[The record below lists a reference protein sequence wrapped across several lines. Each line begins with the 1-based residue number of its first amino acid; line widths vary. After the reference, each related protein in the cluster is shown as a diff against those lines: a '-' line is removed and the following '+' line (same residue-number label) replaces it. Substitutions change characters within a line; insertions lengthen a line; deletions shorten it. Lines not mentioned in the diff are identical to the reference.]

1 MLLRSNGFGHAVPRP
16 LQKDMNKRAQ
26 PRTLVLGLGNT
37 IRSDDG
43 VGVAA
48 LRCLEEDPRVPGA
61 VDLVEGGTK
70 GLELVSYISG
80 MSRLLVLDA
89 VDVGAVA
96 GTIVS
101 MRGTELGSL
110 PGNGN
115 AHDLALA
122 DILNALRLLGQEPQE
137 TVLLGMQPGTTELGT
152 SLSKSVES
160 SLPRLVEAAIA
171 QLSLWVASRTVPPC
185 DEVEPAG
192 IGRVGSARKAGSVR
206 CSSSTSGAIH
216 VPGNSR

>member
-1 MLLRSNGFGHAVPRP
+1 
-16 LQKDMNKRAQ
+16 MNQ
-26 PRTLVLGLGNT
+26 EIEPRTLVLALGNP

-43 VGVAA
+43 VGIAA
-48 LRCLEEDPRVPGA
+48 LRRLEEDPRVPGA

-96 GTIVS
+96 GTIECLRS
-101 MRGTELGSL
+101 KELCSL

-115 AHDLALA
+115 VHDLALA

-137 TVLLGMQPGTTELGT
+137 TVLLGIQPETTELGT
-152 SLSKSVES
+152 ALSKSVES
-160 SLPRLVEAAIA
+160 ALPLLLEAAIA
-171 QLSLWVASRTVPPC
+171 QLSLWVPCQAAPPC
-185 DEVEPAG
+185 DVGESAG
-192 IGRVGSARKAGSVR
+192 IGLADPTRRGWFG
-206 CSSSTSGAIH
+206 
-216 VPGNSR
+216 PE

>member
-1 MLLRSNGFGHAVPRP
+1 MN
-16 LQKDMNKRAQ
+16 LQGQ
-26 PRTLVLGLGNT
+26 PRTLVLALGNP

-43 VGVAA
+43 AGIAA
-48 LRCLEEDPRVPGA
+48 LRCLEEDPRVSGA

-96 GTIVS
+96 GTIVCIP
-101 MRGTELGSL
+101 GTELCSL

-115 AHDLALA
+115 VHDLALA

-137 TVLLGMQPGTTELGT
+137 TVLLGIQPGTTELGT

-160 SLPRLVEAAIA
+160 SLPLLVEAAIE
-171 QLSLWVASRTVPPC
+171 QLSLWVPCHAVQPC
-185 DEVEPAG
+185 DAGEPAG
-192 IGRVGSARKAGSVR
+192 IGFAGPAMK
-206 CSSSTSGAIH
+206 GWLG
-216 VPGNSR
+216 PQ

>member
-1 MLLRSNGFGHAVPRP
+1 
-16 LQKDMNKRAQ
+16 MNQRAQ
-26 PRTLVLGLGNT
+26 PRTLVLALGNP

-43 VGVAA
+43 VGIVA
-48 LRCLEEDPRVPGA
+48 LRCLEEDPRVPGT

-96 GTIVS
+96 GTIVCI
-101 MRGTELGSL
+101 RGTELCTL

-115 AHDLALA
+115 VHDLALA

-137 TVLLGMQPGTTELGT
+137 TVLLGVQPGTTELGT

-160 SLPRLVEAAIA
+160 SLPHFVEAAIE
-171 QLSLWVASRTVPPC
+171 QLCLWASCQAVPLC
-185 DEVEPAG
+185 DAEEPAG
-192 IGRVGSARKAGSVR
+192 IGLAR
-206 CSSSTSGAIH
+206 STTKVWLG
-216 VPGNSR
+216 PE

>member
-1 MLLRSNGFGHAVPRP
+1 
-16 LQKDMNKRAQ
+16 MNQQAE
-26 PRTLVLGLGNT
+26 PRTLVLALGNP

-43 VGVAA
+43 VGIAA

-96 GTIVS
+96 GTVVCL
-101 MRGTELGSL
+101 RGAQFCSL
-110 PGNGN
+110 PGNGHV
-115 AHDLALA
+115 HDLALA

-137 TVLLGMQPGTTELGT
+137 TILLGIQPGTTELGT
-152 SLSKSVES
+152 SLSKSVEC
-160 SLPRLVEAAIA
+160 SLPLLVEATIA
-171 QLSLWVASRTVPPC
+171 QLSLWVPSRAVQPC
-185 DEVEPAG
+185 DAG
-192 IGRVGSARKAGSVR
+192 IVQESVSRVPK
-206 CSSSTSGAIH
+206 
-216 VPGNSR
+216 

>member
-1 MLLRSNGFGHAVPRP
+1 MWHFGATVVSTKSAPRWE
-16 LQKDMNKRAQ
+16 QGMNQ
-26 PRTLVLGLGNT
+26 QIEPRTLVLGLGNP

-43 VGVAA
+43 VGIAA

-89 VDVGAVA
+89 VEVGAVA
-96 GTIVS
+96 GTIVCLRS
-101 MRGTELGSL
+101 KELCSL

-115 AHDLALA
+115 VHDLALA

-137 TVLLGMQPGTTELGT
+137 TVLLGIQPETTELGT
-152 SLSKSVES
+152 ALSKSVES
-160 SLPRLVEAAIA
+160 ALPLLLEAAIA
-171 QLSLWVASRTVPPC
+171 QLSLWVPCQAAPPC
-185 DEVEPAG
+185 DVGEPAG
-192 IGRVGSARKAGSVR
+192 IGLADPTRRGWFG
-206 CSSSTSGAIH
+206 
-216 VPGNSR
+216 PE

>member
-1 MLLRSNGFGHAVPRP
+1 
-16 LQKDMNKRAQ
+16 MNQQSKT
-26 PRTLVLGLGNT
+26 RTLVLALGNP

-48 LRCLEEDPRVPGA
+48 LRCLEADRRVPGS

-70 GLELVSYISG
+70 GLELVPYISG

-96 GTIVS
+96 GTILCI
-101 MRGTELGSL
+101 RDEELRSL

-115 AHDLALA
+115 VHDLALA

-137 TVLLGMQPGTTELGT
+137 IVLLGIQPATTELGT

-160 SLPRLVEAAIA
+160 SLQLLVEAAIA
-171 QLSLWVASRTVPPC
+171 QLSLWANRKTVQPRDAGEAAEIGLASTATKGWLDP
-185 DEVEPAG
+185 E
-192 IGRVGSARKAGSVR
+192 
-206 CSSSTSGAIH
+206 
-216 VPGNSR
+216 

>member
-1 MLLRSNGFGHAVPRP
+1 
-16 LQKDMNKRAQ
+16 MNRKAQ
-26 PRTLVLGLGNT
+26 PRTLVLALGNP

-43 VGVAA
+43 AGIVA

-61 VDLVEGGTK
+61 VDLLEGGTK
-70 GLELVSYISG
+70 GLELVAYISG

-96 GTIVS
+96 GTIVRL
-101 MRGTELGSL
+101 RGTELCAL

-115 AHDLALA
+115 VHDLALA

-137 TVLLGMQPGTTELGT
+137 TVLLGLQPGTTELGT

-160 SLPRLVEAAIA
+160 SLPRLVDAAIA
-171 QLSLWVASRTVPPC
+171 QLSLWAPFRAVQPC
-185 DEVEPAG
+185 DAGEPAS
-192 IGRVGSARKAGSVR
+192 IVSRV
-206 CSSSTSGAIH
+206 
-216 VPGNSR
+216 PQ

>member
-1 MLLRSNGFGHAVPRP
+1 MN
-16 LQKDMNKRAQ
+16 LQGQ
-26 PRTLVLGLGNT
+26 PRTLVLALGNP

-43 VGVAA
+43 VGLAA

-96 GTIVS
+96 GTIVCLP
-101 MRGTELGSL
+101 GTQLCSL

-115 AHDLALA
+115 VHDLALA

-137 TVLLGMQPGTTELGT
+137 TVLLGIQPGTTELGT

-160 SLPRLVEAAIA
+160 SLPLLVEAAIA
-171 QLSLWVASRTVPPC
+171 QLSQWVPSQAVQPG
-185 DEVEPAG
+185 DAGEPAG
-192 IGRVGSARKAGSVR
+192 IGFAGPAMK
-206 CSSSTSGAIH
+206 GWLG
-216 VPGNSR
+216 PE